1 MIVEYNGATTE
12 GFVDSIGYQFLYF
25 VPKDSVDMDSMALK
39 DIYYAYNDFNRV
51 FHYSWSFE
59 ENVRRMENRTG
70 KVFTVQGDTLEFI
83 DIQFNKDMINP
94 EILIKTGIDHSEFV
108 SMLQIEKI
116 ETDFSI
122 MSYSVRRG
130 FFYSF
135 YSFLLASTFDI
146 KRNWDKERRAVPQI
160 WDQYNDLFPM
170 ISIIGMKE
178 TGVTYES
185 FTFLIPLSVVASM
198 VYDVIRDKNKFY
210 FTPVYE
216 KRKFDRNMYV
226 FSLKHFLHTQTKK
239 LIFKVERTKL
249 GGKVLGWIRKK
260 V

>member
-39 DIYYAYNDFNRV
+39 DIYYVYNDFNRV

-70 KVFTVQGDTLEFI
+70 KVFTVQGDTMEFI
-83 DIQFNKDMINP
+83 NIQFNKDMVNP

-122 MSYSVRRG
+122 MTYSIRRG
-130 FFYSF
+130 FYYSY

-146 KRNWDKERRAVPQI
+146 MRTWDKERRAIPQI

-185 FTFLIPLSVVASM
+185 FTSLIPFSVLVSM
-198 VYDVIRDKNKFY
+198 IYDVIRDKNKFY

-216 KRKFDRNMYV
+216 KRKFGRNMYV
-226 FSLKHFLHTQTKK
+226 FSLKHILHTQTKN
-239 LIFKVERTKL
+239 LFFKVEGTKL
-249 GGKVLGWIRKK
+249 GGKVIGWIRKK